1 MSTPVWTWLP
11 GSSEPVLAA
20 HVALETTGGRFTY
33 DAAYRQM
40 PNARPLDPMRLRIT
54 ASAAP
59 MRIPGDAGL
68 PGVILDAMPAGYGRD
83 RLQARFDRE
92 LTPLELLEHGAGDA
106 VGAIAVCRNIEA
118 KMTWRPHRLSDL
130 IDQLESLDDDTP
142 SSRAIRRMGE
152 DDGTAREGIAPK

>member
-1 MSTPVWTWLP
+1 
-11 GSSEPVLAA
+11 
-20 HVALETTGGRFTY
+20 TGGRFTY
-33 DAAYRQM
+33 DTAYRQM

-106 VGAIAVCRNIEA
+106 VGAIAVCHNIEA
-118 KMTWRPHRLSDL
+118 KMAWRPHRLSDL

-142 SSRAIRRMGE
+142 S
-152 DDGTAREGIAPK
+152 